1 MGNLKSDQKN
11 TRKYG
16 LKLSKNTDADII
28 RHLETVPNMQGYIK
42 ALIRN
47 DMMKGD
53 KTNDPP

>member
-1 MGNLKSDQKN
+1 MGNLRSDQKN

-28 RHLETVPNMQGYIK
+28 DQLDRQKSVQGYIK
-42 ALIRN
+42 ALIRK
-47 DMMKGD
+47 DMKED